1 MSEIATAWNRTCTDT
16 ETPGECGV
24 AMTTEELV
32 GGVAQ
37 YIDRPT
43 GYPTICF
50 ICGSEWGPWEEG
62 KAESYD
68 YGDDPDEYDNDDEPE
83 TTR

>member
-1 MSEIATAWNRTCTDT
+1 MNDIATAWNRTCTDT

-24 AMTTEELV
+24 AVTTEKLV

-43 GYPTICF
+43 GYPAICF
-50 ICGSEWGPWEEG
+50 LCGSEWGPWEEG
-62 KAESYD
+62 KADSYYD
-68 YGDDPDEYDNDDEPE
+68 DDPFEYDNDDEPE